1 MTSSPEESGAAR
13 RPAPAA
19 GRPGARLR
27 FAIASAGLVGLAVAI
42 VLVVRSGIHDVLG
55 LLGTAGWA
63 LFWLVPAH
71 VVMLGFDASGW
82 RTLLGAYPR
91 ATLPFLT
98 WVAAVRDA
106 INGLLPVARVGG
118 DVAGARLVMLRE
130 VPGAVAGASVIVE
143 ITVFLAVQVLFTLV
157 GVGILF
163 YYLRDSAAARA
174 VVIGLAVSVPTVTA
188 FFLIQRHVGLFEQLE
203 RLLAALA
210 GREVLAAVGEP
221 AALDRSI
228 QELYRRRAA
237 ILACAGFQVAAL
249 LAGTGELWFALYLL
263 GHPPSLVTALL
274 LESLAQAVQSAFF
287 IVPGAL
293 GAQEG
298 GFVLFGAA
306 AGLSADVAIALS
318 LARRVR
324 LLGLGVPALISWQW
338 VEGRQ
343 LKRLIGRSGGEKT

>member
-1 MTSSPEESGAAR
+1 M
-13 RPAPAA
+13 
-19 GRPGARLR
+19 
-27 FAIASAGLVGLAVAI
+27 VGLAVAI
-42 VLVVRSGIHDVLG
+42 ALIARSGVHEVLG
-55 LLGTAGWA
+55 LLRTAGWA

-71 VVMLGFDASGW
+71 VVMLAFDASGW
-82 RTLLGAYPR
+82 RALLGAYPR
-91 ATLPFLT
+91 VTLPFLT
-98 WVAAVRDA
+98 WVAVVRDS

-118 DVAGARLVMLRE
+118 ELAGARLVMLRD

-143 ITVFLAVQVLFTLV
+143 LTVFIAVQVLFTLV
-157 GVGILF
+157 GTGILF
-163 YYLRDSAAARA
+163 YYLRDSRAARA
-174 VVIGLAVSVPTVTA
+174 VVIGLAVSIPAVVA
-188 FFLIQRHVGLFEQLE
+188 FFLIQRQVGLFAQLE
-203 RLLAALA
+203 RLLAALT
-210 GREVLAAVGEP
+210 GRDVLAAVGEP

-228 QELYRRRAA
+228 QELYRRRRV
-237 ILACAGFQVAAL
+237 IVTCAGFQAASL
-249 LAGTGELWFALYLL
+249 VAGTGELWFAMYLL

-306 AGLSADVAIALS
+306 AGLGADVAIALS

-324 LLGLGVPALISWQW
+324 LLGLGVPALVSWQW

-343 LKRLIGRSGGEKT
+343 LKRLIGRSGGWKT